1 MANNDRTTDALRLMS
16 QVEMNPVPAAEAQN
30 PQSVL
35 MIMSE
40 LSHLIMLI
48 KYWNASIDPRE
59 WSTFGVFRREMH
71 KTTEFQVNVKYFSH
85 CTTALLKSVLH
96 WCQRF
101 LLLILIAF

>member
-48 KYWNASIDPRE
+48 KY
-59 WSTFGVFRREMH
+59 
-71 KTTEFQVNVKYFSH
+71 
-85 CTTALLKSVLH
+85 
-96 WCQRF
+96 
-101 LLLILIAF
+101 